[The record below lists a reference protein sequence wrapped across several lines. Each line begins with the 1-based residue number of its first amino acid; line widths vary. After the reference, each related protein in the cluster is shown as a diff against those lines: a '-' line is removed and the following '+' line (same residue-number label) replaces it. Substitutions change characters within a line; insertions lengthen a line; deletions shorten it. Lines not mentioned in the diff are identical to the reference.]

1 MARHKIKNPVSQQ
14 TPSSS
19 SSSSS
24 STATMTNNLDDTIV
38 GIPTVQFLNHKTNH
52 GDVNETSAANNLSS
66 NDVINVSSSQLSKS
80 NDLVVNDENI
90 INEDSN
96 NKFSHNNSHISS
108 ISNNLHQE
116 TSTLASPTTSCNK
129 SSSPLSLLSTTLF
142 SSTSSS
148 SWRISKQI
156 SLIFL
161 SSTTILSRAKQ
172 YLSSLRPG
180 TFFTSLIPVLM
191 GTILASKTSG
201 GQFSWIILL
210 ATLLTVLSVHAA
222 GNLVNTYCD
231 FVRGIDSKRQSDDR
245 TLVDSILTPEEVVNL
260 GVLFYFI
267 GCIGFLVVAIQS
279 PARMEL
285 LAFIYFGGL
294 SSSFLYTGGIG
305 LKYIALGDIIIMIT
319 FGPVSVL
326 YSFIAQTGTIRL
338 VTLLYAIPLAL
349 NTEAILHSNN
359 TRDIDVDRRAGCVT
373 IAMLIGYRLSHV
385 LFALLLF
392 IPYIL
397 FVVGALNY
405 SLWFLL
411 PLITLPKAFELERR
425 FRYKQLKSIPRQMAR
440 LNFYFGMFYLFACFM
455 SPAHKL
461 PGLLPR
467 L

>member
-260 GVLFYFI
+260 GKKIIKLKPKKIKLILIFYYDLGVLFYFI

-326 YSFIAQTGTIRL
+326 YSFIAQTGSFFG
-338 VTLLYAIPLAL
+338 
-349 NTEAILHSNN
+349 N
-359 TRDIDVDRRAGCVT
+359 
-373 IAMLIGYRLSHV
+373 
-385 LFALLLF
+385 
-392 IPYIL
+392 
-397 FVVGALNY
+397 
-405 SLWFLL
+405 
-411 PLITLPKAFELERR
+411 
-425 FRYKQLKSIPRQMAR
+425 LK
-440 LNFYFGMFYLFACFM
+440 
-455 SPAHKL
+455 K
-461 PGLLPR
+461 
-467 L
+467 

>member
-1 MARHKIKNPVSQQ
+1 MMNKSKSNDLIVVDDDENVINKNNFNHNSHPIPSSINSHEE
-14 TPSSS
+14 TSLTSSS

-24 STATMTNNLDDTIV
+24 L
-38 GIPTVQFLNHKTNH
+38 
-52 GDVNETSAANNLSS
+52 
-66 NDVINVSSSQLSKS
+66 
-80 NDLVVNDENI
+80 
-90 INEDSN
+90 
-96 NKFSHNNSHISS
+96 
-108 ISNNLHQE
+108 
-116 TSTLASPTTSCNK
+116 SCNK
-129 SSSPLSLLSTTLF
+129 SPSSPLLSSTF
-142 SSTSSS
+142 SSSTSSS
-148 SWRISKQI
+148 WNISKQI

-161 SSTTILSRAKQ
+161 SSTTILTRAKQ

-191 GTILASKTSG
+191 GTVLASKTSG

-359 TRDIDVDRRAGCVT
+359 TRDINVDRRAGCVT
-373 IAMLIGYRLSHV
+373 IAILIGYRLSHV

-397 FVVGALNY
+397 FVVGSLNY
-405 SLWFLL
+405 SLWLLL
-411 PLITLPKAFELERR
+411 PLITLPKAFKLERQ
-425 FRYKQLKSIPRQMAR
+425 FRYRQLESIPRQMAR

-467 L
+467 